1 MTRTLLLPVLVLLAM
16 RPALADFDSGCAAFD
31 RGDFQAARKE
41 WQPLAEE
48 GHAQSQFRLG
58 CLYTFGQGVREDQA
72 LALRLFR
79 LAAEQGDA
87 DAQNNLGGMYAEGL
101 GVTADQVEAYMWF
114 DLAASTGH
122 ETAIKNRG
130 YLADR
135 MSAAQI
141 AEAEARAR
149 SWRAAH

>member
-1 MTRTLLLPVLVLLAM
+1 VTRTALLPALVLLAM

-58 CLYTFGQGVREDQA
+58 CLYTFGQGVPEDHA
-72 LALRLFR
+72 LALHLFR

-87 DAQNNLGGMYAEGL
+87 DAPNNLGGMYAE
-101 GVTADQVEAYMWF
+101 TS
-114 DLAASTGH
+114 ASPPTPSRPTCG
-122 ETAIKNRG
+122 
-130 YLADR
+130 
-135 MSAAQI
+135 S
-141 AEAEARAR
+141 
-149 SWRAAH
+149 SWRRAPARRPRSGTAPILPRG